1 MERSPISTS
10 PRRRAKA
17 GASALAAGLALSA
30 GLLAGLFAP
39 QAAARSLAP
48 PVRPGDAD
56 YRACPHGQAWRD
68 GEAARQQRERLR
80 APTAAPRDPALRE
93 NVLRW
98 GHQTLFGGYDRYY
111 APIAANAGANT
122 TALAA
127 ADAAAMAAADAAAA
141 AADAAA
147 SAYRCLALIEINKQA
162 SNCIMNKRD
171 RKSVV

>member
-80 APTAAPRDPALRE
+80 APTAAPRE
-93 NVLRW
+93 CVCFKK
-98 GHQTLFGGYDRYY
+98 T
-111 APIAANAGANT
+111 
-122 TALAA
+122 
-127 ADAAAMAAADAAAA
+127 
-141 AADAAA
+141 
-147 SAYRCLALIEINKQA
+147 
-162 SNCIMNKRD
+162 
-171 RKSVV
+171 